1 MNQIFSKTAFLQSQS
16 GQGCRHLL
24 KGELDILDGMPVRY
38 TSGNPCGTILYE
50 ANGEEL
56 ELYPVMPEW
65 TTEETQTSLFK

>member
-24 KGELDILDGMPVRY
+24 KGEL
-38 TSGNPCGTILYE
+38 
-50 ANGEEL
+50 